1 MSAARQTQRDRPPPL
16 SLDAERGDLAGVWPL
31 GINHSTSKLEK
42 SERARRRNENDNRL
56 LAEFSSLVVNYCEAS
71 KLDHAQ
77 RAEFSHD
84 ILGFLHEK

>member
-1 MSAARQTQRDRPPPL
+1 MIPEEIIESADVVAL
-16 SLDAERGDLAGVWPL
+16 VWPL

-42 SERARRRNENDNRL
+42 SERARRRNENDDRL
-56 LAEFSSLVVNYCEAS
+56 LAEFCSLVVDYAKAS

-77 RAEFSHD
+77 RAEFSRD